1 MFNFR
6 PLEVSSFFQKVFD
19 LRSDFYLHQENK
31 WLQTIAITRFVK
43 TDCSFLFVRAYIFDL
58 YPVLCDYWCLQECDG
73 SASVTEFTAG
83 TYFSR
88 IRDTPFATRHHESVP
103 LCENTYRTV
112 AKILDDLL
120 CLYLNYDYYFLLL
133 RAWDDSLD
141 FRVGTI
147 GDIYNTYITKYC
159 IGIVLCG

>member
-1 MFNFR
+1 MTTNDRHYEICQDGLFILVRSHLYIWFI
-6 PLEVSSFFQKVFD
+6 PSFMR
-19 LRSDFYLHQENK
+19 LLMSARMES
-31 WLQTIAITRFVK
+31 
-43 TDCSFLFVRAYIFDL
+43 
-58 YPVLCDYWCLQECDG
+58 DG

-159 IGIVLCG
+159 IGIMRIVMPVFIVRPCI

>member
-1 MFNFR
+1 LENNRSVKETRRRRKLRTMKRKRSIYASFIFWCFNFR
-6 PLEVSSFFQKVFD
+6 LLEVSSFFQKVFD
-19 LRSDFYLHQENK
+19 LRSDFYLHQKNK

-43 TDCSFLFVRAYIFDL
+43 TDCSFLFVRTYIFDL

-120 CLYLNYDYYFLLL
+120 CLYLNYDYYFLL
-133 RAWDDSLD
+133 
-141 FRVGTI
+141 
-147 GDIYNTYITKYC
+147 
-159 IGIVLCG
+159 